1 MVLSQWMHGGLIYA
15 GLSWPA
21 AVAACAA
28 ALLAVASSFRDEPG
42 APGLPA
48 FFLLLLLT
56 AWGWIRWGWAG
67 NPSAGFFPVSNLVW
81 GFAAFGA
88 VLIGLRSS
96 NMRLALVGCIIAAGF
111 AQLLHVASWGYLE
124 EGIQISWLSE
134 QLKIWYEGRYNP
146 ALSGSFMNRN
156 HLVWLLNACC
166 LFCLSLCVWARIPA
180 FLKIVC
186 GVGSVFFAFGTLLAL
201 SRGGAL
207 GLCAGLA
214 VFVLF
219 SILGVARTRTKYR
232 LAALALLS
240 VVVTGLLGASAY
252 LIFSREDV
260 QERLERVGEDQYREQ
275 LWKAGIR
282 QFQTA
287 PLQGE
292 GPGSFTDAARL
303 FRPAGIGSGEA
314 VYAHNDW
321 LQLAAELGWV
331 GLSLAVLTLLA
342 TAFGGVTGIWERL
355 RRIRYSGFSQSSH
368 MATVIGAVSC
378 LGAFAVHSVFDFN
391 MQLAGGSML
400 AFCILGLAAAGA
412 SPGDQRGNRKLSV
425 ISLRGAQAALALL
438 ACGFLW
444 SSMPF
449 FLDEIRLIQ
458 IENAIRRGPRLL
470 AEELAHG
477 VYEDGTRNVGRH
489 IAAGEV
495 WAGMASRS
503 TDPEEKTSFRTR
515 AAWHYLQASQL
526 NPADRFPFL
535 RLAAMRAQREEYGA
549 AYLDAL
555 RGVEMDPRSTLPY
568 EYLAGVCESA
578 GNPVLATRIYEVA
591 ATLAGM
597 SDFGRSRFRDLRLL
611 QREGKLPKPA
621 VPAIPVFRDSP
632 SAPNPTTDQ
641 SPGTQRSLN

>member
-1 MVLSQWMHGGLIYA
+1 MMLSQWMHGGLIFA

-28 ALLAVASSFRDEPG
+28 ALLAVASSFRNEPG
-42 APGLPA
+42 APGLPV

-56 AWGWIRWGWAG
+56 VWGWIRWEWAG
-67 NPSAGFFPVSNLVW
+67 YPSAGFLSVSNLVS

-96 NMRLALVGCIIAAGF
+96 NLRLALVGCIIAAGF

-124 EGIQISWLSE
+124 EGMQIPWFSE
-134 QLKIWYEGRYNP
+134 QLKFWYEERYNP
-146 ALSGSFMNRN
+146 AISGSFMNRN

-166 LFCLSLCVWARIPA
+166 LLCLSLCVWARIPA
-180 FLKIVC
+180 FLKLVC
-186 GVGSVFFAFGTLLAL
+186 GAGSVFFAFGTLLAL

-214 VFVLF
+214 VFVVF

-252 LIFSREDV
+252 LILSRADV

-282 QFQTA
+282 QFEKA

-292 GPGSFTDAARL
+292 GPGSFIDAARL

-331 GLSLAVLTLLA
+331 GLSLAVLTFLA
-342 TAFGGVTGIWERL
+342 AIFGGVTGIWERL

-391 MQLAGGSML
+391 MQLSGGSML

-412 SPGDQRGNRKLSV
+412 SPSEQRGSRKLSFV
-425 ISLRGAQAALALL
+425 SLWCAQATLALI
-438 ACGFLW
+438 ASGFLW
-444 SSMPF
+444 SSWPY

-503 TDPEEKTSFRTR
+503 TDPDKKAGFRTR

-526 NPADRFPFL
+526 NPEDRFPFL
-535 RLAAMRAQREEYGA
+535 RLAAMRAQRKEYGA

-555 RGVEMDPRSTLPY
+555 RGVELDPRSALPY
-568 EYLAGVCESA
+568 EYLAGVCEIA
-578 GNPVLATRIYEVA
+578 GDPGQAIRIYEIA
-591 ATLAGM
+591 ASLPGM
-597 SDFGRSRFRDLRLL
+597 SDFGRSRFQGLRRL
-611 QREGKLPKPA
+611 QREGKLLSPA

-632 SAPNPTTDQ
+632 PAPNSTSDHP
-641 SPGTQRSLN
+641 PGSQHSLN